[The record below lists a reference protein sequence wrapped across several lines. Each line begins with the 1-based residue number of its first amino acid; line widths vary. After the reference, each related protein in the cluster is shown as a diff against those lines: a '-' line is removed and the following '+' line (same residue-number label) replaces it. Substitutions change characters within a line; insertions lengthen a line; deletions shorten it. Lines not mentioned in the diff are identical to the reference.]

1 MSLNASKPWSI
12 SYVKSAVDDISELDS
27 SAKRIIKKAIE
38 EKLMVD
44 PLKFGKP
51 LRRNLSGL
59 FKLRVGDYRIIYQV
73 KENEVVVVVVV
84 VKVGHRREV
93 YED

>member
-1 MSLNASKPWSI
+1 MSSKVSRPWSI
-12 SYVKSAVDDISELDS
+12 SYVKSAVDDISELDG
-27 SAKRIIKKAIE
+27 SAKRIIKKTIE

-51 LRRNLSGL
+51 LIRNLSGL

-73 KENEVVVVVVV
+73 KEKEVIVVVI
-84 VKVGHRREV
+84 KIGHRKEV

>member
-1 MSLNASKPWSI
+1 
-12 SYVKSAVDDISELDS
+12 
-27 SAKRIIKKAIE
+27 
-38 EKLMVD
+38 MVD

-59 FKLRVGDYRIIYQV
+59 FKLRVGEYRIIYQL
-73 KENEVVVVVVV
+73 KENEVIVVV
-84 VKVGHRREV
+84 VKGGRRREV

>member
-1 MSLNASKPWSI
+1 MSSNASKVWSI
-12 SYVKSAVDDISELDS
+12 SYVKSVMDDIAELDG
-27 SAKRIIKKAIE
+27 SAKRIVKKAIE

-73 KENEVVVVVVV
+73 RESEVVVVVVT
-84 VKVGHRREV
+84 VGHRRAV

>member
-1 MSLNASKPWSI
+1 MPSNASKLWSI
-12 SYVKSAVDDISELDS
+12 FYVESAVDDISELDGS
-27 SAKRIIKKAIE
+27 SKRIIKKAIE

-73 KENEVVVVVVV
+73 KENEVIVVV

>member
-1 MSLNASKPWSI
+1 MSPTVSKPWSI
-12 SYVKSAVDDISELDS
+12 FYVESALDDIIELDG

-59 FKLRVGDYRIIYQV
+59 FKLRVGQYRIIYQIR
-73 KENEVVVVVVV
+73 KSEVVVVV

>member
-1 MSLNASKPWSI
+1 MSSI
-12 SYVKSAVDDISELDS
+12 IPKLWTVSYVKSAVDDIAELDGS
-27 SAKRIIKKAIE
+27 TKRLIKKAIE
-38 EKLMVD
+38 DKLMVD
-44 PLKFGKP
+44 PLKFGKA

-59 FKLRVGDYRIIYQV
+59 FKLRVGHYRIIYQV
-73 KENEVVVVVVV
+73 KEKEVIVVI

>member
-1 MSLNASKPWSI
+1 MTKNPRSKWTV
-12 SYVKSAVDDISELDS
+12 SYVQLAMDEITSLDG
-27 SAKRIIKKAIE
+27 SAKKVTKKAIE

-44 PLKFGKP
+44 PLKFGRP

-59 FKLRVGDYRIIYQV
+59 FKLRVGDYRIIYQIY
-73 KENEVVVVVVV
+73 EHEVLVVII
-84 VKVGHRREV
+84 KVGHRKEV

>member
-1 MSLNASKPWSI
+1 MDEITSL
-12 SYVKSAVDDISELDS
+12 DG
-27 SAKRIIKKAIE
+27 SAKKVTKKAIE

-44 PLKFGKP
+44 PLKFGRP

-59 FKLRVGDYRIIYQV
+59 FKLRVGDYRIIYQIY
-73 KENEVVVVVVV
+73 EHEVLVVII
-84 VKVGHRREV
+84 KVGHRKEV

>member
-1 MSLNASKPWSI
+1 MTKGSHSKWTV
-12 SYVKSAVDDISELDS
+12 SYVQSAMEDITSLDG
-27 SAKRIIKKAIE
+27 SAKKVIKKAIE

-44 PLKFGKP
+44 PLKFGRP
-51 LRRNLSGL
+51 LRRSLSGL
-59 FKLRVGDYRIIYQV
+59 FKLRVGDYRIIYQIH
-73 KENEVVVVVVV
+73 KQEVLVVV

>member
-1 MSLNASKPWSI
+1 MPSIASKPWSV
-12 SYVKSAVDDISELDS
+12 SYVKSAVDDISELDG
-27 SAKRIIKKAIE
+27 SARRIIKKAIE

-73 KENEVVVVVVV
+73 KENEVVVVVV
-84 VKVGHRREV
+84 KVGHRREV

>member
-1 MSLNASKPWSI
+1 MSSNAPKPWSI
-12 SYVKSAVDDISELDS
+12 SYVKSVVDDISELDG

-73 KENEVVVVVVV
+73 KENEVVVVVV
-84 VKVGHRREV
+84 KVGHRREV

>member
-1 MSLNASKPWSI
+1 MTKNPRSKWTV
-12 SYVKSAVDDISELDS
+12 SYVQSAMDEITSLDG
-27 SAKRIIKKAIE
+27 SAKKVIKKAIE

-44 PLKFGKP
+44 PLKFGRP

-59 FKLRVGDYRIIYQV
+59 FKIRVGDYRIIYQIH
-73 KENEVVVVVVV
+73 EHEVLVVII
-84 VKVGHRREV
+84 KVGHRKEV

>member
-1 MSLNASKPWSI
+1 MEDITSL
-12 SYVKSAVDDISELDS
+12 DG
-27 SAKRIIKKAIE
+27 SAKKVIKKAIE

-44 PLKFGKP
+44 PLKFGRP
-51 LRRNLSGL
+51 LRRSLSGL
-59 FKLRVGDYRIIYQV
+59 FKLRVGDYRIIYQIH
-73 KENEVVVVVVV
+73 KQEVLVVV

>member
-1 MSLNASKPWSI
+1 MSSHTPNAWSVT
-12 SYVKSAVDDISELDS
+12 YVKSAVDEIADLDG
-27 SAKRIIKKAIE
+27 SAKRLIKKAIE

-51 LRRNLSGL
+51 LRRSLSGL
-59 FKLRVGDYRIIYQV
+59 FKLRVGNYRIIYQV
-73 KENEVVVVVVV
+73 KENEVIVVI
-84 VKVGHRREV
+84 VKIGHRREV

>member
-1 MSLNASKPWSI
+1 MRSNASKPWSI
-12 SYVKSAVDDISELDS
+12 SYVKSAVDDIAELDG
-27 SAKRIIKKAIE
+27 SAKRIVKKTIE

-51 LRRNLSGL
+51 LRRSLSGL

-73 KENEVVVVVVV
+73 KENEVIVVV

>member
-1 MSLNASKPWSI
+1 MPSNASKSWSFF
-12 SYVKSAVDDISELDS
+12 YVESAVDDISELDGS
-27 SAKRIIKKAIE
+27 SKRIIKKAIE

-73 KENEVVVVVVV
+73 KENEVIVVV
-84 VKVGHRREV
+84 VKVGRRREV

>member
-1 MSLNASKPWSI
+1 MTMSSHSKWTI
-12 SYVKSAVDDISELDS
+12 SYVQSAMDDITSLDG
-27 SAKRIIKKAIE
+27 SAKKIIKKAIE

-44 PLKFGKP
+44 PLKFGHP

-59 FKLRVGDYRIIYQV
+59 FKLRVGDYRIIYQIH
-73 KENEVVVVVVV
+73 EYEVLVVV